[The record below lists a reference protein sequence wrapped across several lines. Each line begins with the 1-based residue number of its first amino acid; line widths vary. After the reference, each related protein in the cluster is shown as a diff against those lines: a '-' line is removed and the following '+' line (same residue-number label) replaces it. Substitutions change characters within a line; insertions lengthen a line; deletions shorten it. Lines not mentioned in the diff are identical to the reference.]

1 MIHPHTRTVRRF
13 WAVGLALASC
23 VAACDVFDAKLYKNK
38 PGADMA
44 MDHPAADGSV
54 LVDMAPLDP
63 DAAGVL
69 CGRTTPSTLCPA
81 SYLFCDGFETE
92 SGMGFPNW
100 TMSLIQNSNT
110 GSSGGLNPGTDLV
123 VANSPTCLGQ
133 NSMHAKTVGAN
144 QQAFVFETIPN
155 RPSTLH
161 VRFFFYMT
169 QYSMTPFQ
177 IVGFHASK
185 DLNGNDYATLNVDP
199 INGTLNYAGGFF
211 GQAANFSGAQLPTN
225 QWLCLELATHFDTSN
240 GSVQVSLDG
249 KQLGQFSGSAT
260 DPMSEQ
266 LDQVNVGI
274 IYTNTGD
281 TGTND
286 VYFDEVAISDS
297 PIGCL

>member
-1 MIHPHTRTVRRF
+1 MIHPHTRTVRSF
-13 WAVGLALASC
+13 WAAGLALASC

-38 PGADMA
+38 PGADMS
-44 MDHPAADGSV
+44 MHEPGDGGGV
-54 LVDMAPLDP
+54 IVDMTPIDP
-63 DAAGVL
+63 DAGGFL
-69 CGRTTPSTLCPA
+69 CGRTTPTTLCPA

-92 SGMGFPNW
+92 SGMSFPNW
-100 TMSLIQNSNT
+100 NNAPIIQ
-110 GSSGGLNPGTDLV
+110 GAGVGLNAGTDLV
-123 VANSPTCLGQ
+123 IANSPTCLGQ
-133 NSMHAKTVGAN
+133 SSMHAKTVGAN
-144 QQAFVFETIPN
+144 QQSFVFETIPN

-169 QYSMTPFQ
+169 QFSMTPFQ
-177 IVGFHASK
+177 IVGFHASQN
-185 DLNGNDYATLNVDP
+185 LNGNDYATLNVDP

-225 QWLCLELATHFDTSN
+225 QWLCLELATTFDTHN
-240 GSVQVSLDG
+240 GSVTVSLQG
-249 KQLGQFSGSAT
+249 KQLGQFSGSPT
-260 DPMSEQ
+260 DPMTEQ

-286 VYFDEVAISDS
+286 VYFDEVAISGQ